1 MPTDWSRRVEKRTRR
16 IVQVLHSWKWRAAYV
31 KAFTWGIILDP
42 PAIQPRLDHA
52 RWGAEFVQWE
62 TLVEYWCGDEAIAYY
77 W

>member
-31 KAFTWGIILDP
+31 KALTWGIILDP
-42 PAIQPRLDHA
+42 PAVQPRLDHA
-52 RWGAEFVQWE
+52 RWGSLFVQWE